1 MSLHQIYTKVAD
13 IEAGT
18 RDLREF
24 QAEINR
30 AVESIPSDHLDAA
43 HIEFKA
49 YEGYGNMYCEVEI
62 WYTRDKTP
70 EELEADRSAQARELK
85 RQETREREQ
94 LRKLLSKYGKQ
105 APELTEPI

>member
-30 AVESIPSDHLDAA
+30 AVESIPSEHLDDAL
-43 HIEFKA
+43 IEFKV
-49 YEGYGNMYCEVEI
+49 YEDYGNMYCEIEI
-62 WYTRDKTP
+62 GYTRDKTP
-70 EELEADRSAQARELK
+70 EELEADRAAQARKLK
-85 RQETREREQ
+85 LQEAREREE

-105 APELTEPI
+105 APELTEPV

>member
-18 RDLREF
+18 QDLREF

-30 AVESIPSDHLDAA
+30 AVESIPSEHLDAA
-43 HIEFKA
+43 HIEFKV
-49 YEGYGNMYCEVEI
+49 YEDYGDMYCEIEI
-62 WYTRDKTP
+62 GYTRDKTP
-70 EELEADRSAQARELK
+70 EELEADRAAQARKLK
-85 RQETREREQ
+85 RQEALEREE

-105 APELTEPI
+105 APELTEPV